1 MDAIDIFNKKL
12 VEEKRLDTFLMP
24 LFDGLG
30 MARLLD

>member
-1 MDAIDIFNKKL
+1 MAAIDVFNKKL
-12 VEEKRLDTFLMP
+12 VEEKRLDTFLVP